1 MKLITTLA
9 MISLAIAAEAQQTL
23 TLEECR
29 EMALKNNHEIKAA
42 QSKTE
47 GARYTH
53 KSYRS
58 NYLPS
63 LTLNLIGAYS
73 TMKGEKDI
81 DVPVIGELPVFK
93 PDATTF
99 KPQTQAILQHLGT
112 DMASQMWQAQNL
124 AGYLFFPGMTGSLG
138 YEVGP
143 VLVAGLTLQQP
154 IYMGGKIA
162 NASKMAGLAVEAS
175 EANETL
181 TEATVIEATDQAYAL
196 VIKAKEMQK
205 VAQRYNDALREL
217 MDNVVKAKNQGM
229 KTGNDVLKVQVKL
242 NESELNMQKAANA
255 VTLAKMNLCHQIGES
270 LTQDIDVADGYPDI
284 ETKDGS
290 VESRPESKMLSKKVE
305 VAVAKT
311 KVQRSSLLPEVGL
324 MLMGNYLNGLKM
336 TGDVSINGSSQSI
349 DEKLLNDFAFTA
361 LVNVKVPLFNF
372 GKDANKTRAAKCEL
386 EQARLEQQNLTEKME
401 LEKQRSANILDEAQ
415 KELAVADKS
424 LEQAA
429 ENMRSSKSLYDNG
442 YETLTDYMESQV
454 LWQQAMAAKVDAQFQ
469 LYLAKVDYNRTNG
482 TLVE

>member
-9 MISLAIAAEAQQTL
+9 LIGLGIAAEAQQVL
-23 TLEECR
+23 TIDECR

-42 QSKTE
+42 QSKTK
-47 GARYTH
+47 GAEYTK
-53 KSYRS
+53 KSYKA

-63 LTLNLIGAYS
+63 LTLNVIGAYS
-73 TMKGEKDI
+73 TFKSEQDI
-81 DVPVIGELPVFK
+81 NVPVIGELTVFK
-93 PDATTF
+93 PGADF
-99 KPQTQAILQHLGT
+99 KPQTQAILQHLGN
-112 DMASQMWQAQNL
+112 DAASQMWKAQNL
-124 AGYLFFPGMTGSLG
+124 AGYLFFPGMSGSMGL
-138 YEVGP
+138 EVGP
-143 VLVAGLTLQQP
+143 MRVAGLTLQQP

-181 TEATVIEATDQAYAL
+181 TEANTIEATDQAYAL

-205 VAQRYNDALREL
+205 VAKRYNEVLQEL
-217 MDNVVKAKNQGM
+217 MNNVTKAKNQGM

-255 VTLAKMNLCHQIGES
+255 VTLAKMNLCHKIGIS
-270 LTQDIDVADGYPDI
+270 LTSDIDVADTYPDM
-284 ETKDGS
+284 ETKDGEI
-290 VESRPESKMLSKKVE
+290 ESRPESKMLSKKVE
-305 VAVAKT
+305 VAEAKT
-311 KVQRSSLLPEVGL
+311 KVQRSSILPEVGL
-324 MLMGNYLNGLKM
+324 MLMGNYMNGLKVN
-336 TGDVSINGSSQSI
+336 GDLSVNGNNTSF

-372 GKDANKTRAAKCEL
+372 GKDANKVRAAKCEL
-386 EQARLEQQNLTEKME
+386 EQARLEKQNLTEQME
-401 LEKQRSANILDEAQ
+401 LEKQRASNVLDEAG

-469 LYLAKVDYNRTNG
+469 LYLAKVDYNRANG